1 MGLSPW
7 TPRRAAPP
15 AGMQVPRPAP
25 VWAAFDPDRK
35 PRPAHGFKWQRQQRP
50 GERRMAWYD
59 LFTTDYGLMSLIVI
73 VGVIVIGA
81 YMTHKFNELSKQKPG
96 EQKDW

>member
-1 MGLSPW
+1 MAGQRLIQIE
-7 TPRRAAPP
+7 TRDRRMVSNVSNHN
-15 AGMQVPRPAP
+15 G
-25 VWAAFDPDRK
+25 
-35 PRPAHGFKWQRQQRP
+35 P
-50 GERRMAWYD
+50 GERRMAWHD

-81 YMTHKFNELSKQKPG
+81 YMTHKFNELSKQKPE

>member
-1 MGLSPW
+1 
-7 TPRRAAPP
+7 
-15 AGMQVPRPAP
+15 
-25 VWAAFDPDRK
+25 
-35 PRPAHGFKWQRQQRP
+35 
-50 GERRMAWYD
+50 MAWHD

-81 YMTHKFNELSKQKPG
+81 YMTHKFNELSKQKPE